1 MAPQRPDR
9 GSSAQREERLL
20 ERLRAHPELLAR
32 FESILGLTEVE
43 AGPLRTAD
51 EIEEQLVQEV
61 RRLGH
66 EVMQDWAVRAEERV
80 AKEVI
85 EANAEVRLRKKKP

>member
-1 MAPQRPDR
+1 MAPQRPDHDR
-9 GSSAQREERLL
+9 DAQREERFL

-32 FESILGLTEVE
+32 FESILGLTEVAE
-43 AGPLRTAD
+43 GPLRTAD

-80 AKEVI
+80 TEEVI
-85 EANAEVRLRKKKP
+85 KANAEVRLRKKKP

>member
-1 MAPQRPDR
+1 MAPRQPDHGR
-9 GSSAQREERLL
+9 DPQREERLL

-32 FESILGLTEVE
+32 FESILGLAEVAE
-43 AGPLRTAD
+43 GPLRTAD

-66 EVMQDWAVRAEERV
+66 EVMVDWAVRAEKRV
-80 AKEVI
+80 AEEVLK
-85 EANAEVRLRKKKP
+85 ANGEVRLRKKKP

>member
-1 MAPQRPDR
+1 MAPPRPDHGR
-9 GSSAQREERLL
+9 DPQREERLL

-32 FESILGLTEVE
+32 FESILGLTEVAE
-43 AGPLRTAD
+43 GPLRTAD

-66 EVMQDWAVRAEERV
+66 EVMVDWAMRAEERV
-80 AKEVI
+80 AGEVI
-85 EANAEVRLRKKKP
+85 KANAEVRLRKKKP

>member
-9 GSSAQREERLL
+9 GSEAQREERLL

-32 FESILGLTEVE
+32 FESILGLAEVAE
-43 AGPLRTAD
+43 GPLRTAD

-66 EVMQDWAVRAEERV
+66 EVMQDWALRAEERV
-80 AKEVI
+80 AGEVMQ
-85 EANAEVRLRKKKP
+85 ANAEVRLRKKKP